1 MPLTINDALDSSS
14 EPPTSTSTIKT
25 STADPMLSV
34 PVNAVAASAQ
44 IIQVAGRAFK
54 MFTASHKSHTISPRH
69 DDEHYPLETNEQT
82 MPNNND
88 EQTTMTNKRQKIPY
102 NRLVWF
108 DYSGAGT
115 PKMPGSQ
122 YFNEQALFIFDIV
135 ILVYD
140 TCFTEINISII
151 RNCKQSKFPLFIVYS
166 KSDTHIQNILQDL
179 GYDDNDK

>member
-34 PVNAVAASAQ
+34 PANAVAASAQ

-54 MFTASHKSHTISPRH
+54 MPPIRATPSHHV
-69 DDEHYPLETNEQT
+69 
-82 MPNNND
+82 
-88 EQTTMTNKRQKIPY
+88 TMTSTTPWRLTTKAIDRYPDPHQKIPY

-140 TCFTEINISII
+140 TCFTEIDISII
-151 RNCKQSKFPLFIVYS
+151 RNCKQFKFPLFIVYS
-166 KSDTHIQNILQDL
+166 KSDTHIRNILQDL